1 MTIFEHGPSTSN
13 IYFRGEVTFDPN
25 SNDQTFLSSLTL
37 EDWLDTASRDFA
49 MLRIAA
55 VIVSNSEQEL
65 EAKLRASPDMDCWL
79 EYLDGVDGLRTQS
92 RALIEVCD
100 CTEARLLIV
109 LKRLA
114 EATPSRPSG
123 RG

>member
-1 MTIFEHGPSTSN
+1 MPNLSSKSSIAGQIAHDDNT
-13 IYFRGEVTFDPN
+13 VT
-25 SNDQTFLSSLTL
+25 QTFLSDLTL
-37 EDWLDTASRDFA
+37 EDWLDTAGRDFA

-55 VIVSNSEQEL
+55 VIVGKSEQEL
-65 EAKLRASPDMDCWL
+65 ESKLRASPDMECWL
-79 EYLDGVDGLRTQS
+79 EYLDGLDGMRTQS

-100 CTEARLLIV
+100 CTEARLLIA

-114 EATPSRPSG
+114 DAEPSRPSG